1 MAGIEDIGG
10 GAVAARN
17 GCPLKLS
24 PVFVLVLEGR
34 WAARQPLGPEI
45 HAVTWLEPAYPLTR
59 ASAPRERAVL
69 MRSSECGAS
78 PRPEASRAG
87 DYGNRRP

>member
-24 PVFVLVLEGR
+24 PVFVVVLEGR

-45 HAVTWLEPAYPLTR
+45 HAVMDMA
-59 ASAPRERAVL
+59 
-69 MRSSECGAS
+69 
-78 PRPEASRAG
+78 RAG
-87 DYGNRRP
+87 IPSDEG